1 MNKATGLS
9 LEQQFQLKVYEKQIQ
24 GLSREQAQEYLLEVL
39 RQSMVKDNLF
49 KDLIKQHA

>member
-1 MNKATGLS
+1 MNKTSGLS
-9 LEQQFQLKVYEKQIQ
+9 LEQQFQLKVYEKQIK
-24 GLSREQAQEYLLEVL
+24 GLTREQAHDYLLELL

>member
-1 MNKATGLS
+1 MNKTSGLS

-24 GLSREQAQEYLLEVL
+24 GLTREQAQEYLLEVL
-39 RQSMVKDNLF
+39 RQSMLKDNLF